1 LVVQARLASL
11 IRSHPTFVVIYLV
24 FGLHSFLFQAS
35 IRLSQCE
42 GLGAC
47 SLSLAKD
54 VVWSLI
60 WPLYWLVYLNY
71 FGLGEIL

>member
-1 LVVQARLASL
+1 VPARLKAL
-11 IRSHPTFVVIYLV
+11 IRGHPTFVVMYLV
-24 FGLHSFLFQAS
+24 FALHSFLFQAS
-35 IRLSQCE
+35 VRLPQCQ